1 MKKARKPRSAKTQP
15 KSQAGRLLLV
25 TGVSGA
31 GKSSALKA
39 LEDLG
44 YEAVDNLPVS
54 LIGRLVTPDGL
65 PHPIAIGVDIRT
77 RDFESQNFLAEF
89 DRLTGRANVDVKLLF
104 VDCDDDVLVRR
115 FEETRRRHPL
125 ADDRPVTDGIRR
137 ERMMMASVLKRA
149 DVRVDTSEMAL
160 ADLRRTLEGHFG
172 TEGGV
177 RPALFVTSFSYRHG
191 LPRDADLVFDVRF
204 LKNPHY
210 DLELRPL
217 TGLDA
222 AVGRFISADKS
233 FRPFLANLKRLL
245 APLLAAYAAE
255 GKSYLTVAFGC
266 TGGRHRSV
274 FVAEK
279 LAAWLS
285 AKGRPVK
292 LRHRDLDK

>member
-1 MKKARKPRSAKTQP
+1 MKKTRNPRRARTGPEP
-15 KSQAGRLLLV
+15 QAGRLLLV

-54 LIGRLVTPDGL
+54 LIGRLATADGF

-89 DRLTGRANVDVKLLF
+89 DRLTGRAGADVKLLF

-137 ERMMMASVLKRA
+137 ERAMMANVLKRA
-149 DVRVDTSEMAL
+149 DVRIDTSEMAL

-172 TEGGV
+172 TEGGA

-204 LKNPHY
+204 LRNPHY
-210 DLELRPL
+210 DLDLRPL
-217 TGLDA
+217 SGLDA
-222 AVGRFISADKS
+222 AVARFISADKS
-233 FRPFLANLKRLL
+233 FKPFLANLKRLL
-245 APLLAAYAAE
+245 DPLLAAYAAE

-274 FVAEK
+274 FLAEK
-279 LAAWLS
+279 LATWLS

-292 LRHRDLDK
+292 VRHRDLDK